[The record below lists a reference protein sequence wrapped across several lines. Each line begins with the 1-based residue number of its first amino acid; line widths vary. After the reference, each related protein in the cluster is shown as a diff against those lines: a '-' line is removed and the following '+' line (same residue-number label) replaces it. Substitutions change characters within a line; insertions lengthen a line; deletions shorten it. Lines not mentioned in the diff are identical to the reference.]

1 MLHGAVANCFL
12 VNFQNNLIEDRKLSL
27 LEGTFNLIFSQILM
41 TYVKRWQIMFED
53 TYFNEELFVLIF
65 QVKIVCLNVISIYTN
80 CSLDIFFL

>member
-1 MLHGAVANCFL
+1 
-12 VNFQNNLIEDRKLSL
+12 
-27 LEGTFNLIFSQILM
+27 M

-80 CSLDIFFL
+80 RSLHIFFL